1 MINAAS
7 IFMALFGGV
16 FFLVG
21 LAMLISG
28 LGDIGT
34 SEEGDQWVLAVMGVV
49 FATAGGAVIV
59 AGFRHRAEVNA
70 IEAAK
75 QRHPS
80 EPWMWERKWQTRRIE
95 HHAGWTTV
103 GLWAFAFFW
112 NAIVL
117 TAGALGW
124 EEMAAEASEEPA
136 ILFVLLFPIIGIGVI
151 VAAVRSTLQWRR
163 FGTSALVLSRIPI
176 SLGRDLDGVLELPS
190 DVRNAEEVV
199 ATLRCL
205 RTTRSGKNT
214 TTTVIWSDERR
225 HPRASM
231 GIGPSGPTLAVR
243 FRVPADEPESTVG
256 GGTPSIS
263 WELSVSAAVEGV
275 DFSASY
281 PLPVFRTSDTPEP
294 GSEEVE
300 RPTIERNERISG
312 VVERTIIRQRAA
324 DGGAT
329 WDYPPM
335 RAPKAAVFLSGF
347 TIVWSAILWLMLTN
361 DAPGIIVAVF
371 GFFEILLI
379 MGTAD
384 VLLGRV
390 VVTIDRSGMFVRSGL
405 TTSLSSRQFAAS
417 DVLRFRVKGGMTVG
431 STMFHSIEATLR
443 SGKAM
448 TVGKYLRSRGEAE
461 AIVAEMEEELRRG

>member
-7 IFMALFGGV
+7 IFMTLFGGV
-16 FFLVG
+16 FFLAG

-28 LGDIGT
+28 LGDVGV
-34 SEEGDQWVLAVMGVV
+34 SDDEGQWVLAAMGTI
-49 FATAGGAVIV
+49 FATVGGGIIYL
-59 AGFRHRAEVNA
+59 GFRHGAEEKERA
-70 IEAAK
+70 AARE
-75 QRHPS
+75 RHPS

-112 NAIVL
+112 NAIVV
-117 TAGALGW
+117 TAGTLGW

-136 ILFVLLFPIIGIGVI
+136 ILFVLLFPIVGIGVI

-163 FGTSALVLSRIPI
+163 FGTSALVLNRIPV

-300 RPTIERNERISG
+300 RPTIERSERASG

-324 DGGAT
+324 DGAAT

-335 RAPKAAVFLSGF
+335 RAPKAAVFLAGF
-347 TIVWSAILWLMLTN
+347 TIAWSAILWLMLAN
-361 DAPGIIVAVF
+361 DAPGIFVAVF
-371 GFFEILLI
+371 GFFEILLV

-384 VLLGRV
+384 VVLGRV
-390 VVTIDRSGMFVRSGL
+390 VVTIDRSEMSVRSGL
-405 TTSLSSRQFAAS
+405 TMTPNSRKFAAS

-443 SGKAM
+443 SGK
-448 TVGKYLRSRGEAE
+448 TVIVGKYLRSRGEAE
-461 AIVAEMEEELRRG
+461 AIVGEMEEELRRG